1 MSVGIK
7 NGRCILCE
15 EVTGDIQRF
24 KSVGSEGITELF
36 QLAILSLIH
45 PGTALYSAD
54 HTV

>member
-1 MSVGIK
+1 VSVGIK

-24 KSVGSEGITELF
+24 KPVGSEGIKELF
-36 QLAILSLIH
+36 QLAILPLIH